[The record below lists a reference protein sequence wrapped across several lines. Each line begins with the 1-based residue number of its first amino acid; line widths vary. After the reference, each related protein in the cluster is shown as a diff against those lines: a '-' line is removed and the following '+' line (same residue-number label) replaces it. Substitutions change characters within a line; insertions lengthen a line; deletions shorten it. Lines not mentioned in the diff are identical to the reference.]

1 MKIGS
6 CLLPSASATCPAAYL
21 SQEGDAAK
29 KKKEKKVNFHQQEPA
44 AAWHSELR
52 VAVSSREELGFG
64 SNPGLTRWE
73 GKPPSFSAPFKTSK
87 GLLQPGSCKSAV
99 GISAAKSRGFA
110 TQRSGRSTQQEAGFW
125 GAASPSDA
133 LVLLSCCSRKSGCNC
148 WFL

>member
-6 CLLPSASATCPAAYL
+6 CLLPTASATCPAAYL
-21 SQEGDAAK
+21 GQEGDAAK
-29 KKKEKKVNFHQQEPA
+29 KKKEKKVNFHQREPA

-52 VAVSSREELGFG
+52 VAASSRKEPGFG

-110 TQRSGRSTQQEAGFW
+110 TQQEAGFW